1 MKNLKSSWPFYK
13 EIILL
18 WKISIWKMPKKLNK
32 HSKQRNHSVSTKC
45 VSAHVR
51 SMLGSSAWPGSTLR
65 RRQSGE
71 NGAVS
76 SDTASCET
84 PIKTQ
89 SRTSYTPSSLSM
101 KHIGHDE
108 GLWQACVTFVFWWRK
123 LQLYFIWPTIGLM
136 LVHIT
141 YHRSSTTRTKL
152 AWPQL
157 RTGLKISLRKLRRM
171 LACCMLATGR
181 ECILWAALCINIC
194 DVCHLQLIVS
204 ADLMWWDADL
214 SWIEGKI
221 CASSRSA
228 AAASS
233 FSSSV

>member
-32 HSKQRNHSVSTKC
+32 HSKQRNHSVSTEC

-51 SMLGSSAWPGSTLR
+51 SEKQAGQQCMTRLHLEETSER
-65 RRQSGE
+65 GE
-71 NGAVS
+71 WCCLLWHS
-76 SDTASCET
+76 CCET

-108 GLWQACVTFVFWWRK
+108 GLWQAGVTFVFWWRK

-141 YHRSSTTRTKL
+141 YHRSSTRTKL

-194 DVCHLQLIVS
+194 DVCHFQHIVS

-228 AAASS
+228 AASS